1 MVLKIKHLQFPR
13 TVERPLKYGFRLGSF
28 GPTSDITDWTLEEFF
43 EETSPAM
50 ILVGCRNIGKIKFR
64 KLVRFLLEID
74 ENKTI
79 KWINQN
85 PDVWD
90 WQTPDIKKY
99 WRPV

>member
-1 MVLKIKHLQFPR
+1 MVLKLRHLQFPR
-13 TVERPLKYGFRLGSF
+13 TVDRPLKYNYRVRSF
-28 GPTSDITDWTLEEFF
+28 GPRIDISEYTLEEFF

-50 ILVGCRNIGKIKFR
+50 ILVGCKDIGKIKFR

-79 KWINQN
+79 KWMHQC
-85 PDVWD
+85 PDFWD

-99 WRPV
+99 RRPV